1 MDNQVGEATLNSVKW
16 LKTYDN
22 TNNENDGNDGVLPA
36 PLEGRSTLYLIYL
49 LFNPRGDKMKGR
61 AANIIISPA
70 TTRSHHLLL
79 VLVIVLE
86 AISPNELKTMHYA
99 ILVPLLQMSRVVNS
113 KMRVVSI
120 SYLILWEG
128 LAVVALRPRRFLLVH

>member
-1 MDNQVGEATLNSVKW
+1 
-16 LKTYDN
+16 LKAYDN

-49 LFNPRGDKMKGR
+49 LFYPRGDKMKGR

-70 TTRSHHLLL
+70 TTRSHHILL
-79 VLVIVLE
+79 VLVIILE
-86 AISPNELKTMHYA
+86 AISPNELKAMHYA
-99 ILVPLLQMSRVVNS
+99 ILVPLLQMSRVVDS

-120 SYLILWEG
+120 SNLILW
-128 LAVVALRPRRFLLVH
+128 

>member
-1 MDNQVGEATLNSVKW
+1 
-16 LKTYDN
+16 
-22 TNNENDGNDGVLPA
+22 
-36 PLEGRSTLYLIYL
+36 
-49 LFNPRGDKMKGR
+49 MKGR
-61 AANIIISPA
+61 AANIIISLA
-70 TTRSHHLLL
+70 TTRSHNLLL

-86 AISPNELKTMHYA
+86 AISPSELKAMHYA
-99 ILVPLLQMSRVVNS
+99 ILVALLQMSGVVNS